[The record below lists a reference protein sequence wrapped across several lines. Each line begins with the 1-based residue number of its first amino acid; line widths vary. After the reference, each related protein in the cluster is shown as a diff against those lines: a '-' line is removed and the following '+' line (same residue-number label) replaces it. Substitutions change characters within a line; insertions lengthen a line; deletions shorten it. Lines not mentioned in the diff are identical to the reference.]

1 MTTYTFAQLEGLWI
15 QAGGSKALAP
25 LMAGVAE
32 VESGG
37 NPQAYNPSGAS
48 GLWQIE
54 IPVNESY
61 VPGGAANVFNAL
73 DNAKA
78 AVALSGNTLAGIQ
91 ANWLAFEPA
100 GAAEAIAA
108 KNGGTVPSTVT
119 TAASTSGTN
128 AGSTGST
135 GGGTTTGT
143 GPDPNAPGGIIG
155 FAEGLPVIGGLVAAL
170 EPLLH
175 AVATVIDYSFSAFEP
190 GQGQRALFAVG
201 ALVLAVLAFRVLA
214 SSGTLSKVG
223 AI

>member
-108 KNGGTVPSTVT
+108 KNGGTVPAATGATGSTVT
-119 TAASTSGTN
+119 
-128 AGSTGST
+128 GSTGST

-175 AVATVIDYSFSAFEP
+175 AVATVIDYSFAMFEP